1 MHFEGCL
8 LLTSQGMQVAA
19 LEQRAA
25 EAVAGQAEASKR
37 AAEAECQVED
47 LSMRA
52 QQAEHTAAEAGRR
65 AKDAKDQI
73 MEAAAAA
80 EARQAEVTAEAQQRA
95 KVYRTLP
102 ACCCQRWSLC
112 LLRLCNVLVHALP

>member
-1 MHFEGCL
+1 
-8 LLTSQGMQVAA
+8 MQVDA

-25 EAVAGQAEASKR
+25 EAAAGQAEASKR
-37 AAEAECQVED
+37 AAEAESQVEE

-65 AKDAKDQI
+65 AEDAKERV

-80 EARQAEVTAEAQQRA
+80 EAHQAEVAAEAQHRIEVWQVSA
-95 KVYRTLP
+95 SLLLSTYVLAMSVQCNGACLP
-102 ACCCQRWSLC
+102 
-112 LLRLCNVLVHALP
+112 